1 MQLYS
6 TLSFIQNI
14 SLFLLDQIWIAW
26 NQLRSGG
33 KGQRTGSKRNKWWP
47 GGGRGQG
54 GNAAEPRDMPLMRPF
69 CDISLVSNVFMLTDL
84 RCCGQY
90 RGLSISCT
98 YNSGKDFKIWTR
110 VDWRHQG
117 ISPGSTLSPSQTTS
131 QLALLHYSKD
141 PAIMNNFF
149 GIMALC
155 YSRGFIKILQT
166 SYGWWEKKN

>member
-1 MQLYS
+1 MDKFSALALSIFFRIFRLTGTVILLFFFSLSFIIHIMQLYS

-14 SLFLLDQIWIAW
+14 SLFLIDQIWIAW

-54 GNAAEPRDMPLMRPF
+54 GNVAEPRDMPLMPPF
-69 CDISLVSNVFMLTDL
+69 YDISLVSNVFMLTDL

-110 VDWRHQG
+110 TRHF
-117 ISPGSTLSPSQTTS
+117 SSLYPFSFPDYLSACFAS
-131 QLALLHYSKD
+131 L
-141 PAIMNNFF
+141 
-149 GIMALC
+149 
-155 YSRGFIKILQT
+155 
-166 SYGWWEKKN
+166 

>member
-1 MQLYS
+1 MAALFDIIILFTFSFIIHIMQLYS

-14 SLFLLDQIWIAW
+14 SLFLIDQIWIVW

-33 KGQRTGSKRNKWWP
+33 KGPKTGSKRKKRWP

-54 GNAAEPRDMPLMRPF
+54 GNLAEPRDMPLMLPF

-98 YNSGKDFKIWTR
+98 YKRF
-110 VDWRHQG
+110 
-117 ISPGSTLSPSQTTS
+117 
-131 QLALLHYSKD
+131 
-141 PAIMNNFF
+141 
-149 GIMALC
+149 
-155 YSRGFIKILQT
+155 
-166 SYGWWEKKN
+166 